1 MKFICCQLSLQQFN
15 DLFKKSIYDF
25 MSRHRIEY
33 NSARRL
39 KLDCLDMF
47 EYYKNKLRKDMN
59 YYEQIREITKNIP
72 TTIVDFSL
80 QRDRT
85 NPPTQ
90 ASSNFITNKE
100 QGDWAED
107 LIFRAINETSQNYIA
122 VQYGKSDDLIA
133 GDKGFDAFYND
144 FQDEL
149 DTIGKRP
156 DILIFKKSDFDEEL
170 GFDISN
176 IEHSKITD
184 YVKKAIAGLEIRS
197 SAFLIE
203 KYEEELT
210 KKIDYFTKEAIDIK
224 NNIISNTEY
233 ITILNNPQKKP
244 YLDIL
249 QTLDNSNLAVLDFRR
264 PTWRANDV
272 LKQLSKEFSDLK
284 TCLEEIRKRDYLSIT
299 PKDEDLRVVYKW
311 IETFNVP
318 HFYFQVF
325 FDKSYGISFQN
336 ILQILTQP
344 DKEGEYYEIS
354 TDIKNQNKT
363 TIKIN
368 TKKTTQIAYK
378 IDEPKHKSI
387 RREMNRGRLLFYVTF
402 DGGTA
407 YLDIENLKQ
416 LLNIDDF

>member
-1 MKFICCQLSLQQFN
+1 
-15 DLFKKSIYDF
+15 
-25 MSRHRIEY
+25 MSKYKIEY
-33 NSARRL
+33 NLTKKL
-39 KLDCLDMF
+39 KLNCLEMF
-47 EYYKNKLRKDMN
+47 EYYKSKQRKNMN
-59 YYEQIREITKNIP
+59 YYEQIREITKIIP

-80 QRDRT
+80 SRDRT

-107 LIFRAINETSQNYIA
+107 LIFRAINETSNNYIA
-122 VQYGKSDDLIA
+122 VRYGKSDDLIA
-133 GDKGFDAFYND
+133 GDKGFDEFYND

-156 DILIFKKSDFDEEL
+156 DLLIFKKSDFDNSL
-170 GFDISN
+170 GFNISN
-176 IEHSKITD
+176 IKHTKITN

-203 KYEEELT
+203 KYEEEIT
-210 KKIDYFTKEAIDIK
+210 EKTNHFTMKAIDIK
-224 NNIISNTEY
+224 NKILSNPEY
-233 ITILNNPQKKP
+233 IAILNNPKKKP

-249 QTLDNSNLAVLDFRR
+249 QTLNGSNLAVLDFRR
-264 PTWRANDV
+264 PTWRANDI

-325 FDKSYGISFQN
+325 FDKSYGISFKN
-336 ILQILTQP
+336 ILEMITDP
-344 DKEGEYYEIS
+344 DKEGKYYEIS
-354 TDIKNQNKT
+354 TDVKNQNKT

-368 TKKTTQIAYK
+368 TKKTAQIAYK
-378 IDEPKHKSI
+378 IDEPEHKSI
-387 RREMNRGRLLFYVTF
+387 RREMGRGRLLFYVTF

-407 YLDIENLKQ
+407 YLDIDNLKQ
-416 LLNIDDF
+416 LLNIDNF